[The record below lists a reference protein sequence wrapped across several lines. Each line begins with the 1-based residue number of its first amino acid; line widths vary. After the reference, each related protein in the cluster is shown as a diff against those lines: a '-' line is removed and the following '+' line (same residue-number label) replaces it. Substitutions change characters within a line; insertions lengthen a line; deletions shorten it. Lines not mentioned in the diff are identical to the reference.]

1 MLLQHYFGKEPVEN
15 GMGEELPGWL
25 DGREYSLSS
34 PGAMTDAFS
43 KSIKNGSFPNAL
55 NWLSKVGLTVPAAP
69 GLAISASSNKS
80 QGVSEPVGVSGTL
93 DVLKQLLIEYQ
104 VKVPGGAPPVLCL
117 DEANAMQSWTSE
129 ADLKDRKTITA
140 FLVNVSSA
148 SIFEGCIEVI

>member
-1 MLLQHYFGKEPVEN
+1 MICH
-15 GMGEELPGWL
+15 
-25 DGREYSLSS
+25 LSVCLY
-34 PGAMTDAFS
+34 PQIDV
-43 KSIKNGSFPNAL
+43 K
-55 NWLSKVGLTVPAAP
+55 LTVPAAP
-69 GLAISASSNKS
+69 GLAISASPNKS

-93 DVLKQLLIEYQ
+93 DVFQQLLREYQ